1 MKKRLKGS
9 EYEVIK
15 MSYKYLFSPISVKGV
30 KFKNRVIMPPM
41 ATNFGIIT
49 DQSIAYYSKRALGGV
64 GSIIIEGV
72 PTQLFRDKRF
82 QDRLKLL
89 ADSIHKNGANAF
101 VQLTIRSNPQP
112 RRDVTDIPI
121 DEIRSLIDDFI
132 YAGKICLNAG
142 FDGVEP
148 HGAHGF
154 IMNQFF
160 SPIYN
165 RRNDNYGG
173 DVYRR
178 MRFSLD
184 VIKGLKSIANERFL
198 ILYRH
203 TPIEA
208 KDGGYTL
215 EDTILFGKELKKEGL
230 DILDISPSTAP
241 GSYEYGALAR
251 EVKNSVDIPVIM
263 VGKMH
268 IPDLAEDRIKNG
280 YADFVAIGRAL
291 LADPFLPKKI
301 QDGRF
306 NLINSCRQ
314 CNIMCHG
321 YLRRRI
327 PISCVVNPSVGREFL
342 EKGSWSS
349 GIK

>member
-1 MKKRLKGS
+1 
-9 EYEVIK
+9 
-15 MSYKYLFSPISVKGV
+15 MSYKHLFSPISIKSVY
-30 KFKNRVIMPPM
+30 FKNRIVMPPM

-49 DQSIAYYSKRALGGV
+49 DKSIAYYAKRALGGV
-64 GSIIIEGV
+64 GSIIIEGT
-72 PTQLFRDKRF
+72 PTHLFRNKNF

-89 ADSIHKNGANAF
+89 ADNIHKGGANAF

-121 DEIRSLIDDFI
+121 DEIKSLIEDFV
-132 YAGKICLNAG
+132 YASKVCLEAG

-154 IMNQFF
+154 MMNQFF
-160 SPIYN
+160 SPIFN
-165 RRNDNYGG
+165 RRNDEYGG

-178 MRFSLD
+178 MRFALD
-184 VIKGLKSIANERFL
+184 VIRGLRSIANDRFL

-203 TPIEA
+203 TPVEWR
-208 KDGGYTL
+208 DGGYSL
-215 EDTILFGKELKKEGL
+215 EDTILFGKELKREGL

-241 GSYEYGALAR
+241 GSHDYGALAR
-251 EVKNSVDIPVIM
+251 EVKKQVDVPVIM
-263 VGKMH
+263 VGKMYV
-268 IPDLAEDRIKNG
+268 PDLADSKLGEG
-280 YADFVAIGRAL
+280 YADFVAIGRSL
-291 LADPFLPKKI
+291 LTDPFLPKKI

-306 NLINSCRQ
+306 ELIDACKQ

-327 PISCVVNPSVGREFL
+327 PISCIVNPSVGREFL
-342 EKGSWSS
+342 ERGSWSRNLR
-349 GIK
+349 

>member
-1 MKKRLKGS
+1 
-9 EYEVIK
+9 
-15 MSYKYLFSPISVKGV
+15 MSYEFLFSPISIKGLS
-30 KFKNRVIMPPM
+30 FKNRIVMPPM
-41 ATNFGIIT
+41 ATNFGIVT
-49 DQSIAYYSKRALGGV
+49 DQSIAYYTKRALGGV

-72 PTQLFRDKRF
+72 PTHLFRDRQF

-89 ADSIHKNGANAF
+89 ADSIHRNNVNVF

-121 DEIRSLIDDFI
+121 DEIRSFIDDFV
-132 YAGKICLNAG
+132 YAGKVCLEAG

-160 SPIYN
+160 SPIFN
-165 RRNDNYGG
+165 RRDDDYGG

-178 MRFSLD
+178 MRFSLE
-184 VIKGLKSIANERFL
+184 VIRGLRSIANDKFL

-203 TPIEA
+203 TPVEWRE
-208 KDGGYTL
+208 GGYSL
-215 EDTILFGKELKKEGL
+215 EDTILFGRELKKEGL
-230 DILDISPSTAP
+230 DVLDISPSTPP
-241 GSYEYGALAR
+241 GSYDYGILAK
-251 EVKNSVDIPVIM
+251 EVKRQVDIPVIM

-268 IPDLAEDRIKNG
+268 ISDLAEDRIKNG

-291 LADPFLPKKI
+291 LADPFLPKKM

-306 NLINSCRQ
+306 AFINSCKQ

-327 PISCVVNPSVGREFL
+327 PISCIMNPSVGREFL
-342 EKGSWSS
+342 ERGNWSNNLR
-349 GIK
+349 

>member
-1 MKKRLKGS
+1 MT
-9 EYEVIK
+9 YE
-15 MSYKYLFSPISVKGV
+15 SLFSSISIRGLR
-30 KFKNRVIMPPM
+30 FKNRIVMPPM
-41 ATNFGIIT
+41 ATNFGIVT
-49 DQSIAYYSKRALGGV
+49 DQSIAYYTKRALGGV

-72 PTQLFRDKRF
+72 PTHLFRDRQF

-89 ADSIHKNGANAF
+89 ADSIHRSNVNAF

-112 RRDVTDIPI
+112 RRDVTDISV
-121 DEIRSLIDDFI
+121 DEIRSFIDDLV
-132 YAGKICLNAG
+132 YAGKVCLEAG

-154 IMNQFF
+154 IINQFF
-160 SPIYN
+160 SPIFN
-165 RRNDNYGG
+165 RRDDEYGG

-178 MRFSLD
+178 MRFSLE
-184 VIKGLKSIANERFL
+184 VIRGLKSIANDKFL

-203 TPIEA
+203 TPVEWRE
-208 KDGGYTL
+208 GGYSL
-215 EDTILFGKELKKEGL
+215 DDTILFGRELKKEGL
-230 DILDISPSTAP
+230 DILDISPSTPP
-241 GSYEYGALAR
+241 GSYDYGILAR
-251 EVKNSVDIPVIM
+251 EVKRQVDIPVIM

-291 LADPFLPKKI
+291 LADPSLPKKI

-306 NLINSCRQ
+306 ALINSCKQ

-327 PISCVVNPSVGREFL
+327 PISCVMNPAVGREFL
-342 EKGSWSS
+342 ERGSWSNNLR
-349 GIK
+349 